1 MNAVIF
7 QNLGQKMSS
16 MIRFVFV
23 ALLGVCAMPSLGQS
37 LYLTQGEEFVVGPNE
52 SSAPVILLE
61 DVSLTFIPEPEV
73 RTYQEHDLITIIID
87 EVSSQTSSQSLETTK
102 ESDSSVQL
110 NAMID
115 LLKLFELQV
124 TTNPR
129 LENRTLFD
137 ADATREF
144 TGEGDYERSDRF
156 SAQITATVLEVKPNG
171 TLVLQAQK
179 RIAKDEEVQTL
190 VIAGIA
196 RSDDITRQNTIL
208 SSQLANLTL
217 AVENEGE
224 LKKSSEK
231 GVITEFFDMLFA
243 F

>member
-1 MNAVIF
+1 MKRAMN
-7 QNLGQKMSS
+7 S
-16 MIRFVFV
+16 V
-23 ALLGVCAMPSLGQS
+23 AMNPLMVVVLAALTTLCVGASVSFGQS
-37 LYLTQGEEFVVGPNE
+37 LYLTQGEEFAEGPDAG
-52 SSAPVILLE
+52 SGPVILLE
-61 DVSLTFIPEPEV
+61 DVSLTYIPEPEV

-102 ESDSSVQL
+102 ESDSTVEI

-124 TTNPR
+124 NTNPR

-137 ADATREF
+137 AEAKREF
-144 TGEGDYERSDRF
+144 TGEGDYARSDKF
-156 SAQITATVLEVKPNG
+156 SARITATVLEVKPNG

-179 RIAKDEEVQTL
+179 RIAKDEEIQTL
-190 VIAGIA
+190 VIAGNA
-196 RSDDITRQNTIL
+196 RTEDITRQNTIL

-231 GVITEFFDMLFA
+231 GIITEFFDMLFA